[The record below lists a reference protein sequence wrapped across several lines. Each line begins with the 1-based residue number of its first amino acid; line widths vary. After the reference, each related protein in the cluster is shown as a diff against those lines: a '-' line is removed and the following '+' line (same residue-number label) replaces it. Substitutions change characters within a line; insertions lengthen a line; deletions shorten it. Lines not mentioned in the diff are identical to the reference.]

1 MKKIILAT
9 VLLLAM
15 TSVLFSAYSAVNI
28 TAEAATDEKLYI
40 YNWGDYI
47 GPDVIENFETWYETE
62 TGRTIDVVYTL
73 YDTNEIMLTNLT
85 RGEEVLDL
93 ICPSDYAI
101 EKLMKEGKLQKI
113 NKSAISTIGNVDRAL
128 YSKVD
133 EVFTDI
139 MVGESQE
146 NMSDY
151 FVPYMWGT
159 LGIMYNTDV
168 VSSEVAEEAGY
179 GLLWNTPEIKDLN
192 KKILIK
198 DSIRDTYVAALMYL
212 KETNNLPD
220 AYKTLSVQDLI
231 NTVNDDLL
239 AAAEEILIEQKKV
252 LKEYEVDIGKG
263 DMMAGKAYANLAWSG
278 DALWAIEEAA
288 ENDVNL
294 DYFVPEV
301 GGNVWFDGWA
311 IPANAQN
318 VTGANKFIEYVC
330 MPEIAITNSI
340 EIGYTCAIDPAILS
354 TDNDVI
360 SLLEDNEYDVD
371 EYFADSIRYPDITSS
386 LGVMKDFG
394 SSQQKALAMWERV
407 KSASVA
413 GDWIIWVIIGSVAGA
428 AALGIL
434 LFFVFKNRKGMKGKT
449 VVAKDAIDEEEELEE
464 TEEDSES
471 EE

>member
-1 MKKIILAT
+1 MKKIVLAT

-15 TSVLFSAYSAVNI
+15 TSVFFSAYSAESI

-47 GPDVIENFETWYETE
+47 GPDVIDNFETWYQAE

-85 RGEEVLDL
+85 KGEEVLDL

-113 NKSAISTIGNVDRAL
+113 NKSAISTIGNVHPAL
-128 YSKVD
+128 YTKVD

-139 MVGESQE
+139 MVGDSQE
-146 NMSDY
+146 DMSDY

-168 VSSEVAEEAGY
+168 VSREVAEEAGY
-179 GLLWNTPEIKDLN
+179 GLLWNTPEIKALN

-212 KETNNLPD
+212 KETDSLPD

-278 DALWAIEEAA
+278 DALWAIEEAY

-318 VTGANKFIEYVC
+318 VTGAHKFIEYVC
-330 MPEIAITNSI
+330 MPEVAITNSI
-340 EIGYTCAIDPAILS
+340 EIGYTCAVDPAILS
-354 TDNDVI
+354 SDSDVI
-360 SLLEDNEYDVD
+360 ALLEDNEYVVD
-371 EYFADSIRYPDITSS
+371 DYFNDSIRYPDITSS

-394 SSQQKALAMWERV
+394 PSQQNALAMWERV

-413 GDWIIWVIIGSVAGA
+413 GDWVIWVVIGSVALA
-428 AALGIL
+428 AGLGIL
-434 LFFVFKNRKGMKGKT
+434 LFFVIKNKKGMKGRAVLVSKT
-449 VVAKDAIDEEEELEE
+449 EDEQEEIEEEE
-464 TEEDSES
+464 DNSES
-471 EE
+471 K